1 MPEANAAPGAEEKP
15 TLKDKL
21 SSRKFIIVLIGML
34 ANIVLMILGSQKV
47 DEGMSNLFL
56 WGMGF
61 LFCEGGIDAFAALGK
76 ALAGSKGLG
85 KILPII
91 EDLKTLREEIKN
103 NGGGK

>member
-1 MPEANAAPGAEEKP
+1 MPEVNAAPEAESKP

-21 SSRKFIIVLIGML
+21 SSRKFVVVLIGML
-34 ANIVLMILGSQKV
+34 SNVVLMIVGNIPV
-47 DEGMSNLFL
+47 NTGMENLFL

-61 LFCEGGIDAFAALGK
+61 LFCEGGIDAFAALGR
-76 ALAGSKGLG
+76 ALGGSKAIG